1 MADIRFYAHR
11 DTIGDAAHAVAVE
24 NHHARARRRKRARRA
39 WQRGD
44 ASAVETVRAQ
54 GYRGPWVLRS
64 NPKLLR
70 AYTAEQEAEVPEAA
84 PRAMLMN
91 RTRPARA
98 GAKLGRVRLHLLKEG
113 VARR

>member
-1 MADIRFYAHR
+1 MQLRFDLR
-11 DTIGDAAHAVAVE
+11 RSELGDAARAVAIE